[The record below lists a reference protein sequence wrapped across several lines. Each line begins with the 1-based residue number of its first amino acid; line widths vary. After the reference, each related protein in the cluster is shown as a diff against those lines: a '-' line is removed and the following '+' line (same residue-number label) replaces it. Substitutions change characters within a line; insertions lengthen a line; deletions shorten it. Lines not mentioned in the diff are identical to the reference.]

1 MMDTVVDFHSHILPG
16 IDDGSK
22 SVEQSIEMLKMEA
35 AQGIFTV
42 IATPHFY
49 ACEDNLDRFME
60 TRSRSEQRLK
70 AAMKGYNNLPDVIV
84 GAEVHYFRGISES
97 EDIFK
102 LSIGQTNYILIEMP
116 GLPWKNDMYQEL
128 TILREKRNLVPIIA
142 HVDRYLGRFRTYGI
156 PQRLANLPVLVQ
168 ANADFFLE
176 KQTSAKALRLLK
188 EGHIHLLGSDC
199 HNLKVRKPNLGD
211 AVEVIGKNLG
221 IDAIARINNY
231 EKAILFG
238 QNKYS

>member
-60 TRSRSEQRLK
+60 TRARSEQRLK

-102 LSIGQTNYILIEMP
+102 LSIGQTNNILIEMP

-156 PQRLANLPVLVQ
+156 PQQLANLPVLVQ

-188 EGHIHLLGSDC
+188 EGYIHLLGSDC